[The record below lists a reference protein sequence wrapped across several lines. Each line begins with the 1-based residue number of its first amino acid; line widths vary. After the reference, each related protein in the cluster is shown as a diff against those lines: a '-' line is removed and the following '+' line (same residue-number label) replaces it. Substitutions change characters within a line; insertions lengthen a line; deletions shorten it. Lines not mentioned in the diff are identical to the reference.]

1 MNDFQIGLVASL
13 DGTKSKQQLNA
24 DIDALKRQLG
34 NVEIQAK
41 LGKDVVTNLTKQL
54 NATQI
59 SLQNVN
65 IDQNTINKMVDQ
77 INNALSGININ
88 LGQNIGNNLTNNLSQ
103 QARQA
108 GQIVSQEVESSL
120 KNITSKEIGLHFEV
134 EKTDSDEF
142 NKAVDDEI
150 LKLQKAQNTLKKVR
164 YTTNTELVTSEDIFG
179 NKNYEQVEKLTGA
192 IFSYNTQ
199 AGEAINKTMKWAQ
212 IGIIQNDKGEDI
224 PLMGWVQGLTTYTK
238 ALDEATVKTDT
249 FIDKQKTAVN
259 KAEIA
264 LAKINQNLNDTGA
277 SKTLANTDFNANGLN
292 ARITKVNDA
301 IEKLRNSNKTT
312 FTEAKNNVDKEIAS
326 LENLITKLKNAEY
339 AATSLRTKDIKTIRS
354 DEGNKLDAFIE
365 KMKQSGHY
373 TSELEGEAKN
383 LKSTISNILD
393 TNSLTT
399 YLNGVSNLK
408 SKFEKINAEEK
419 TKEKDSIFQS
429 NKSSLESKI
438 SNLSNKYSDIDTFET
453 KINGAV
459 VTVKTLNDELENA
472 KSKGDLSVITA
483 KFNAFEDAAKAAGRA
498 VKELS
503 TNTISVKDI
512 TDSISKT
519 GDTTTAITTLQN
531 NFAKLGLTSEEVAGR
546 MSFVNSELTKLN
558 ELMNSKAS
566 DDKIVEQF
574 NKLNV
579 ALSQTQNDLR
589 QTRSEISTTNVIQRQ
604 FATNTSRLS
613 KAESWRKWLE
623 NNSKATKKYG
633 KEIEELIEK
642 MGNLNTAMTKT
653 EANNLNSRMLNI
665 QSDARKA
672 GLLGMSFSDKLKN
685 AWEKF
690 GGWSLATGSLMQGV
704 SKVKDAVSE
713 IKNVDD
719 IITEISKTSD
729 LTERQLKT
737 LGITSYDKAS
747 KFGKTATNYLTGVQ
761 EMYRAGF
768 SNAEQM
774 SELSILAQAAG
785 DMTSD
790 VANDYLIAT
799 SAAYDYQGSVE
810 KLNEVLDGQNYITN
824 NAAVAMDDMAAATS
838 EAASIASQ
846 YGVKVEEL
854 SSLIAVATSKTR
866 ESGSETGNALKSIF
880 INLQD
885 TTNKQIVKA
894 FDDVGISM
902 TKIVDG
908 AEQLKTPIE
917 LLKELSDAF
926 TSLPQGDTRRANILS
941 DIGGKYRAN
950 TLSAILSDWSSY
962 EKMLDL
968 YSQGSGSALGEA
980 EKNANNL
987 SGSINKL
994 DNSWTEFINH
1004 LVQSDDLKNIVNIG
1018 NDIIQVIDVIT
1029 SKLGL
1034 FGTLL
1039 PSIGIGAFVKNFSWL
1054 TKSYKDSPKFLVG

>member
-1 MNDFQIGLVASL
+1 MNDFQIGLTAGL
-13 DGTKSKQQLNA
+13 DGTKSKQQLNNN
-24 DIDALKRQLG
+24 IDALKRQLN
-34 NVEIQAK
+34 NVEVQAK
-41 LGKDVVTNLTKQL
+41 LGKDVVSNITKQL

-65 IDQNTINKMVDQ
+65 IDQATINKMVSQ

-88 LGQNIGNNLTNNLSQ
+88 LRQNIGNNLTNNLSQ
-103 QARQA
+103 QARQTGQQVGQIISDEAQRAIGNVTSRNIGRYFKIDSSTSNQFRSEMEKLVSQWTNGKGKLTDINIQTRTSYDKNEDKNIERLHQATVTYKNDLDEVIKKTIAWRQVGTTTDSKGNEIPIRGFVEVA
-108 GQIVSQEVESSL
+108 GQYSKSL
-120 KNITSKEIGLHFEV
+120 
-134 EKTDSDEF
+134 
-142 NKAVDDEI
+142 
-150 LKLQKAQNTLKKVR
+150 
-164 YTTNTELVTSEDIFG
+164 DI
-179 NKNYEQVEKLTGA
+179 
-192 IFSYNTQ
+192 
-199 AGEAINKTMKWAQ
+199 INQ
-212 IGIIQNDKGEDI
+212 
-224 PLMGWVQGLTTYTK
+224 
-238 ALDEATVKTDT
+238 KTDT
-249 FIDKQKTAVN
+249 FIDKQKTAIN

-264 LAKINQNLNDTGA
+264 LAKINQNLKDTGA
-277 SKTLANTDFNANGLN
+277 SKTLANTDFNTNGLN
-292 ARITKVNDA
+292 AQIAKVNDA

-312 FTEAKNNVDKEIAS
+312 FTEAKNDVDKEIAS
-326 LENLITKLKNAEY
+326 LENLITQLKNAEY

-373 TSELEGEAKN
+373 TSELETEAEN
-383 LKSTISNILD
+383 LKGTIGNILN

-459 VTVKTLNDELENA
+459 VTVRTLNNELENA

-737 LGITSYDKAS
+737 LGIISYDKAS

-941 DIGGKYRAN
+941 DIGGKIY
-950 TLSAILSDWSSY
+950 
-962 EKMLDL
+962 
-968 YSQGSGSALGEA
+968 
-980 EKNANNL
+980 
-987 SGSINKL
+987 
-994 DNSWTEFINH
+994 H
-1004 LVQSDDLKNIVNIG
+1004 VV
-1018 NDIIQVIDVIT
+1018 
-1029 SKLGL
+1029 
-1034 FGTLL
+1034 
-1039 PSIGIGAFVKNFSWL
+1039 
-1054 TKSYKDSPKFLVG
+1054 

>member
-1 MNDFQIGLVASL
+1 MALNDFQIGLVASL
-13 DGTKSKQQLNA
+13 DGTKSKHRLDQDIEALKKQLN
-24 DIDALKRQLG
+24 

-354 DEGNKLDAFIE
+354 DEDNKLDAFIE

-438 SNLSNKYSDIDTFET
+438 SNLSDKYSDIDTFET

-459 VTVKTLNDELENA
+459 VTVKTLND
-472 KSKGDLSVITA
+472 VQ
-483 KFNAFEDAAKAAGRA
+483 
-498 VKELS
+498 V
-503 TNTISVKDI
+503 
-512 TDSISKT
+512 
-519 GDTTTAITTLQN
+519 
-531 NFAKLGLTSEEVAGR
+531 EVC
-546 MSFVNSELTKLN
+546 
-558 ELMNSKAS
+558 
-566 DDKIVEQF
+566 
-574 NKLNV
+574 
-579 ALSQTQNDLR
+579 
-589 QTRSEISTTNVIQRQ
+589 
-604 FATNTSRLS
+604 
-613 KAESWRKWLE
+613 
-623 NNSKATKKYG
+623 
-633 KEIEELIEK
+633 
-642 MGNLNTAMTKT
+642 
-653 EANNLNSRMLNI
+653 
-665 QSDARKA
+665 
-672 GLLGMSFSDKLKN
+672 
-685 AWEKF
+685 
-690 GGWSLATGSLMQGV
+690 
-704 SKVKDAVSE
+704 
-713 IKNVDD
+713 
-719 IITEISKTSD
+719 
-729 LTERQLKT
+729 
-737 LGITSYDKAS
+737 
-747 KFGKTATNYLTGVQ
+747 
-761 EMYRAGF
+761 
-768 SNAEQM
+768 
-774 SELSILAQAAG
+774 
-785 DMTSD
+785 
-790 VANDYLIAT
+790 
-799 SAAYDYQGSVE
+799 
-810 KLNEVLDGQNYITN
+810 GQP
-824 NAAVAMDDMAAATS
+824 A
-838 EAASIASQ
+838 
-846 YGVKVEEL
+846 
-854 SSLIAVATSKTR
+854 
-866 ESGSETGNALKSIF
+866 
-880 INLQD
+880 
-885 TTNKQIVKA
+885 
-894 FDDVGISM
+894 
-902 TKIVDG
+902 
-908 AEQLKTPIE
+908 
-917 LLKELSDAF
+917 
-926 TSLPQGDTRRANILS
+926 
-941 DIGGKYRAN
+941 
-950 TLSAILSDWSSY
+950 
-962 EKMLDL
+962 
-968 YSQGSGSALGEA
+968 
-980 EKNANNL
+980 
-987 SGSINKL
+987 
-994 DNSWTEFINH
+994 
-1004 LVQSDDLKNIVNIG
+1004 
-1018 NDIIQVIDVIT
+1018 
-1029 SKLGL
+1029 
-1034 FGTLL
+1034 
-1039 PSIGIGAFVKNFSWL
+1039 
-1054 TKSYKDSPKFLVG
+1054 